1 MVSVAFGF
9 GLLVFGFC
17 LAVVALCFL
26 DSMFLVG
33 AYDCVVVCC
42 VVALFA
48 IWRFGLWAGFSCL

>member
-17 LAVVALCFL
+17 LVVVALCFL

-33 AYDCVVVCC
+33 AYDCVL
-42 VVALFA
+42 LFA
-48 IWRFGLWAGFSCL
+48 V